1 MKFASS
7 SRMNPHWWAI
17 SCPMVAGM
25 VKNGP
30 SVLMFDSTV
39 KGKYM
44 PAMSA

>member
-7 SRMNPHWWAI
+7 SRMKPHWWA
-17 SCPMVAGM
+17 SSWPMVAGM
-25 VKNGP
+25 VKKGP
-30 SVLMFDSTV
+30 STLIFDSTV